1 MSILIKLVNN
11 EIKKAGGIAKYY
23 EAVMLE
29 LYPQPFISRK
39 NKSIGSYRFTTEY
52 LKKNCDNKS
61 LEQLASDLGMVKSEV
76 TRRLREIGIKKKR
89 FKAVHNRETCVIV
102 NIENGVF
109 YSTLYQAA
117 NALNYPQR
125 SFWRGIKSK
134 GYYKL
139 LKVA

>member
-1 MSILIKLVNN
+1 VNN
-11 EIKKAGGIAKYY
+11 DIKKAGGIAKYY

-52 LKKNCDNKS
+52 LKKNCDTKS
-61 LEQLASDLGMVKSEV
+61 LKQLANDMGMVKSEV
-76 TRRLREIGIKKKR
+76 ARRLRELGIKKKPLPPI
-89 FKAVHNRETCVIV
+89 HNRETCLIV

-109 YSTLYQAA
+109 YPTLLQAA